1 MTQQQQQPPVP
12 ASEAPQ
18 GPSDT
23 PPHLASPPGAGPHPP
38 HARPFDPLP
47 DVDARPADGGW
58 APRGRTPETAFPVP
72 WQWWDG
78 PIAYTASLA
87 AAILLGV
94 PLAFFVPMGLL
105 EGILVSASSAL
116 LAVAVP
122 GWIATRRLGGAR
134 ALWGPVRP
142 HGVDA
147 LLGVVAGLTGFV
159 VLNIGLSALLQFL
172 YDLIGAPLPPIQEEL
187 QQLARDPVT
196 MPWVL
201 VAVVVFAPL
210 GEELLFRGLLFQRLR
225 RQAGLWPAAVG
236 SGLVFGL
243 AHSQSALALL
253 LAAVVLALLAQL
265 LRRPLA
271 TALQRPVVRGVAV
284 AVVVAVLSA
293 VSTADGSGPIPI
305 AVVVTGAF
313 GVGLALLFHR
323 RGTLLAPVLAHS
335 AFNAVTIVLVVAGP
349 G

>member
-1 MTQQQQQPPVP
+1 MTLQQPASSSQPV
-12 ASEAPQ
+12 
-18 GPSDT
+18 
-23 PPHLASPPGAGPHPP
+23 
-38 HARPFDPLP
+38 
-47 DVDARPADGGW
+47 DVDAGAGVGRGW
-58 APRGRTPETAFPVP
+58 EPRGRTPGTAFPVP
-72 WQWWDG
+72 WEWWDA

-94 PLAFFVPMGLL
+94 PLAFLVPMDVL
-105 EGILVSASSAL
+105 EGILVSASAAL

-122 GWIATRRLGGAR
+122 LWVAVRRRRGTR
-134 ALWGPVRP
+134 ALWGPERS
-142 HGVDA
+142 HAVDV
-147 LLGVVAGLTGFV
+147 LAGLLAGITGFV
-159 VLNIGLSALLQFL
+159 VLNVGLSALLQFV
-172 YDLIGAPLPPIQEEL
+172 YDLIGAPVPPVQEEL

-225 RQAGLWPAAVG
+225 RQAGLWPAALG

-243 AHSQSALALL
+243 AHSPSALALL
-253 LAAVVLALLAQL
+253 VAAVILAVVAQL

-271 TALQRPVVRGVAV
+271 AALERPAVRWVGAALVA
-284 AVVVAVLSA
+284 AVLSA
-293 VSTADGSGPIPI
+293 VSTADGSGPIPV

-323 RGTLLAPVLAHS
+323 RGTLLAPVLAHA
-335 AFNAVTIVLVVAGP
+335 AFNAVTIVLVVRGP

>member
-1 MTQQQQQPPVP
+1 MTQHQPPTVP
-12 ASEAPQ
+12 
-18 GPSDT
+18 
-23 PPHLASPPGAGPHPP
+23 PPIGPGAPVGP
-38 HARPFDPLP
+38 AVP
-47 DVDARPADGGW
+47 DDATAEGGW
-58 APRGRTPETAFPVP
+58 EPRGRTSATAFPVP
-72 WQWWDG
+72 WEWWDA

-94 PLAFFVPMGLL
+94 PLAFVVPMDVL
-105 EGILVSASSAL
+105 EGILVSASAAL

-122 GWIATRRLGGAR
+122 LWIAVRRQRGGVR
-134 ALWGPVRP
+134 PLWGPERP
-142 HGVDA
+142 HAVD
-147 LLGVVAGLTGFV
+147 VVAGVLAGLVGFA
-159 VLNIGLSALLQFL
+159 VLNIGLSALLQFV
-172 YDLIGAPLPPIQEEL
+172 YDLIGAPVPPVQEEL

-225 RQAGLWPAAVG
+225 RQAGLWPAALG

-243 AHSQSALALL
+243 AHSPSALALL
-253 LAAVVLALLAQL
+253 IAAVILAVAAQL

-271 TALQRPVVRGVAV
+271 VALQRPAVRWVAGALV
-284 AVVVAVLSA
+284 AAVLSA
-293 VSTADGSGPIPI
+293 VSAADGSGPIPV

-313 GVGLALLFHR
+313 GIGLALLFHR
-323 RGTLLAPVLAHS
+323 RGTLLAPVLAHA
-335 AFNAVTIVLVVAGP
+335 AFNAVTIVLVVRGP

>member
-1 MTQQQQQPPVP
+1 MTLQQP
-12 ASEAPQ
+12 AS
-18 GPSDT
+18 S
-23 PPHLASPPGAGPHPP
+23 SPPVDAGAG
-38 HARPFDPLP
+38 R
-47 DVDARPADGGW
+47 GW
-58 APRGRTPETAFPVP
+58 EPRGRTPGTAFPVP
-72 WQWWDG
+72 WEWWDA

-94 PLAFFVPMGLL
+94 PLAFLVPMDVL
-105 EGILVSASSAL
+105 EGILVSASAAL

-122 GWIATRRLGGAR
+122 LWVAVRRRRGTR
-134 ALWGPVRP
+134 ALWGPERP
-142 HGVDA
+142 HAVDV
-147 LLGVVAGLTGFV
+147 LAGLLAGITGFV
-159 VLNIGLSALLQFL
+159 VLNVGLSALLQFV
-172 YDLIGAPLPPIQEEL
+172 YDLIGAPVPPVQEEL

-225 RQAGLWPAAVG
+225 RQAGLWPAALG

-243 AHSQSALALL
+243 AHSPSALALL
-253 LAAVVLALLAQL
+253 VAAVILAVVAQL

-271 TALQRPVVRGVAV
+271 AALERPAVRWVGAALVA
-284 AVVVAVLSA
+284 AVLSA
-293 VSTADGSGPIPI
+293 VSTADGSGPIPV

-323 RGTLLAPVLAHS
+323 RGTLLAPVLAHA
-335 AFNAVTIVLVVAGP
+335 AFNAVTIVLVVRGP

>member
-1 MTQQQQQPPVP
+1 MTQQHQPPPVP
-12 ASEAPQ
+12 WTEAPD
-18 GPSDT
+18 GSSGAPPYPGSPLGAT
-23 PPHLASPPGAGPHPP
+23 PPPPR
-38 HARPFDPLP
+38 ARSFEPLP
-47 DVDARPADGGW
+47 DVDARPADSGW
-58 APRGRTPETAFPVP
+58 VPRGRTPGTAFPVP

-105 EGILVSASSAL
+105 EGILVSASAAL

-122 GWIATRRLGGAR
+122 VWIAARRLGGAR

-142 HGVDA
+142 RAGDA
-147 LLGVVAGLTGFV
+147 LMGVAAGLTGFV

-172 YDLIGAPLPPIQEEL
+172 YDLVGAPLPPVQEEL

-225 RQAGLWPAAVG
+225 RQAGLWPAALG

-253 LAAVVLALLAQL
+253 LAAVLLALLAQL

-271 TALQRPVVRGVAV
+271 GALQRPVVRGAAV

-293 VSTADGSGPIPI
+293 VSAADGSGPIPI

-323 RGTLLAPVLAHS
+323 RGTLLAPVLAHA

>member
-1 MTQQQQQPPVP
+1 MTLQQP
-12 ASEAPQ
+12 AS
-18 GPSDT
+18 S
-23 PPHLASPPGAGPHPP
+23 SPPV
-38 HARPFDPLP
+38 
-47 DVDARPADGGW
+47 DVDAGAGAGVGRGW
-58 APRGRTPETAFPVP
+58 EPRGRTPGTAFPVP
-72 WQWWDG
+72 WEWWDA

-94 PLAFFVPMGLL
+94 PLAFLVPMDVL
-105 EGILVSASSAL
+105 EGILVSASAAL

-122 GWIATRRLGGAR
+122 LWVAVRRRRGTR
-134 ALWGPVRP
+134 ALWGPERP
-142 HGVDA
+142 HAVDV
-147 LLGVVAGLTGFV
+147 LAGLLAGITGFV
-159 VLNIGLSALLQFL
+159 VLNVGLSALLQFV
-172 YDLIGAPLPPIQEEL
+172 YDLIGAPVPPVQEEL

-225 RQAGLWPAAVG
+225 RQAGLWPAALG

-243 AHSQSALALL
+243 AHSPSALALL
-253 LAAVVLALLAQL
+253 VAAVILAVVAQL

-271 TALQRPVVRGVAV
+271 AALERPAVRWVGAALVA
-284 AVVVAVLSA
+284 AVLSA
-293 VSTADGSGPIPI
+293 VSTADGSGPIPV

-323 RGTLLAPVLAHS
+323 RGTLLAPVLAHA
-335 AFNAVTIVLVVAGP
+335 AFNAVTIVLVVRGP